1 MYNLTSDFEYW
12 NRGDITPATF
22 VYNPTTNKIY
32 VWQDP
37 SVGLV
42 ELNPEMQ
49 AALQS
54 GQLTVKDG
62 QIYDTTTGLTAGR
75 LKTTSQLE
83 GYGLPTTITTTYSA
97 PTPAPTTSTSS
108 TPTITVPPL
117 PATTTTPVP
126 TATTSAGTITTTPT
140 ITVPTTGA
148 TTTNIPTIT
157 NPLAGATTPTT
168 TNLDLIRAQVASL
181 EAAGTLSPDQQAT
194 LDSARQLLV
203 QSAIGPGGDA
213 IAQQEYLNRLSAAAA
228 LSGRAREAYNLA
240 LRLATTEKE
249 TGVRRAEADAYNAAM
264 RAVAG
269 LGARGISGM
278 GGLKTAAQRA
288 ASSEPL
294 QKRMDALNAYLGK
307 TSAASLLLEEEKAK
321 ALQARQDAQTAM
333 LRANKIAS
341 DLAAGATGT
350 ATSTTQLIPTITN
363 PLALSQTTQQ
373 NLNLLPPTI
382 QVPKL

>member
-1 MYNLTSDFEYW
+1 M
-12 NRGDITPATF
+12 GPA
-22 VYNPTTNKIY
+22 
-32 VWQDP
+32 
-37 SVGLV
+37 
-42 ELNPEMQ
+42 
-49 AALQS
+49 
-54 GQLTVKDG
+54 
-62 QIYDTTTGLTAGR
+62 
-75 LKTTSQLE
+75 
-83 GYGLPTTITTTYSA
+83 
-97 PTPAPTTSTSS
+97 
-108 TPTITVPPL
+108 
-117 PATTTTPVP
+117 
-126 TATTSAGTITTTPT
+126 
-140 ITVPTTGA
+140 
-148 TTTNIPTIT
+148 
-157 NPLAGATTPTT
+157 
-168 TNLDLIRAQVASL
+168 
-181 EAAGTLSPDQQAT
+181 
-194 LDSARQLLV
+194 
-203 QSAIGPGGDA
+203 GDA
-213 IAQQEYLNRLSAAAA
+213 IAQQEYLNRLAAATA
-228 LSGRAREAYNLA
+228 LEGRAKEAYNLA

-350 ATSTTQLIPTITN
+350 ATSTTQSVPTIAN

-373 NLNLLPPTI
+373 NLNMLPPVI
-382 QVPKL
+382 DVPKGLFG